1 MIRWRRLRREAPR
14 GISHLG
20 CDTSV
25 TSQKTAFQH
34 TENRVVA
41 PPTINWL
48 APLARRKV
56 SPQRSVPKS
65 PALWPVL
72 SLLREKR
79 EQRPLPM
86 HARSAHRWIVIP
98 PLEQTCLEPEAPST
112 SCVQNLDDSLDSA
125 IHTTY
130 HISLRPSSFR
140 EPRYPSAGIVLFD
153 ESRRDPA
160 HQPPNGRPT
169 RRDNALRM

>member
-1 MIRWRRLRREAPR
+1 
-14 GISHLG
+14 
-20 CDTSV
+20 
-25 TSQKTAFQH
+25 
-34 TENRVVA
+34 
-41 PPTINWL
+41 
-48 APLARRKV
+48 
-56 SPQRSVPKS
+56 
-65 PALWPVL
+65 
-72 SLLREKR
+72 
-79 EQRPLPM
+79 M

-153 ESRRDPA
+153 VCQDEIPLTTSIPMGDRREERQRLANVDSFRRARVNTHALGLPSFRRKSADAPLPESGVSTIEMAPSVGRREDS
-160 HQPPNGRPT
+160 QPVTKTRDRPLHPSSLKC
-169 RRDNALRM
+169 R